1 MVVGSVPTQLL
12 LGLYLGLLTGI
23 VPALVGWAL
32 GFLFKYFTG
41 VTIPGFGVVVLG
53 LAIAGVNGGLLALN
67 DPTVR
72 TSENS
77 VALLV
82 AIIVVLML
90 TLYAHAKGDAMGASM
105 PKRLSL
111 RELTE
116 RTLST
121 DVVELVGG
129 RGQVRIVIAGQ
140 VQDMEGYPPLPTDL
154 RTELSEAKPT
164 FPADLPLPELEIRVA
179 QYLRKE
185 FDLADVS
192 VRLDERARA
201 TVTAAPPTG
210 ALSRRVPDGKRA
222 VSIQALVPTGLARGD
237 EVCVETA
244 DRQYEGTV
252 VSARSG
258 GSKPGGATVPDGGSS
273 SEGPV
278 PPATPTTTGGDGRV
292 TLAVDRTAAVEL
304 LSGTIHRLFVK
315 PRGTRREF
323 ELTALLRRA
332 GKRFRSLQIH
342 PDSPVDGST
351 LAETAVRDTYGVS
364 ILAVRSG
371 GTWTIAPGGETT
383 LTAGDELIVVGTRSD
398 LDNFETEAIR

>member
-129 RGQVRIVIAGQ
+129 RGQVRIAIAGE

-154 RTELSEAKPT
+154 RAELSEAAPT

-179 QYLRKE
+179 QYLREE

-258 GSKPGGATVPDGGSS
+258 GSKPGGTTVPDGGSG

-304 LSGTIHRLFVK
+304 LSGTVHRLFVK

-332 GKRFRSLQIH
+332 GKRFRSLQIR

-371 GTWTIAPGGETT
+371 GSWTIAPGGETG
-383 LTAGDELIVVGTRSD
+383 LTAGDELIVVGTRTA
-398 LDNFETEAIR
+398 LDNFETEAVR